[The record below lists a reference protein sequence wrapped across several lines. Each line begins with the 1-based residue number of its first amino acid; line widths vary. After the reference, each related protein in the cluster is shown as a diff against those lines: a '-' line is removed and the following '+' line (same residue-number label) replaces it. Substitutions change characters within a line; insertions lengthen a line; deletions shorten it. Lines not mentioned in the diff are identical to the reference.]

1 MRSGACRV
9 LSVDVTHSDGER
21 TRMSRRHM
29 FLRSA
34 ALAAAVLASTGA
46 VGAGAGAQSRP
57 RGAGGPSAQVPAA
70 NGGFPVTVPTRYG
83 PVRVASRPDR
93 IVSLSPTTT
102 EMLFAI
108 GAGHQVVAVDNDSNY
123 PAGVPRT
130 TLSGYTPNVEAIA
143 RYRPDLVVVSY
154 NPTPPDLV
162 ASLRL
167 LGIPTL
173 YVPAASDLAQTYGE
187 IATLGRVT
195 GQVLGAQREISSM
208 RRQIA
213 SVVASVRPRSRPLT
227 YFYEIGYGPLYTAT
241 TDTFIG
247 SVLKLA
253 GLRNIAGASVA
264 GSDYPEFSSEVVV
277 RDNPTFVFVAD
288 GSSLS
293 SIAARPGWSSLAA
306 VRDHRVVELDQ
317 DIASR
322 WGPRVVD
329 LLRAVVDAVDKVPAA
344 KAS

>member
-1 MRSGACRV
+1 MRSGACRA
-9 LSVDVTHSDGER
+9 LAVDVTHSDGGR
-21 TRMSRRHM
+21 TQVSRRHT

-34 ALAAAVLASTGA
+34 ALAAVLLAS
-46 VGAGAGAQSRP
+46 VGAACASAAPAARPALARP
-57 RGAGGPSAQVPAA
+57 RAA
-70 NGGFPVTVPTRYG
+70 GGFPVTIPTRFG
-83 PVRVASRPDR
+83 PVRVASRPTR
-93 IVSLSPTTT
+93 IISLSPTTT

-123 PAGVPRT
+123 PPSAPRT
-130 TLSGYTPNVEAIA
+130 TLSGYTPNVEASA
-143 RYRPDLVVVSY
+143 RYRPDLVVISY
-154 NPTPPDLV
+154 NPTPPNLV

-195 GQVLGAQREISSM
+195 GQVLGAQHEIASM

-213 SVVASVRPRSRPLT
+213 SIVATVPRRRHPLT
-227 YFYEIGYGPLYTAT
+227 YFYEIGYNPLYTAT
-241 TDTFIG
+241 SDTFIG
-247 SVLKLA
+247 SVLRLA
-253 GLRNIAGASVA
+253 GLRNIAGSSVA
-264 GSDYPEFSSEVVV
+264 GSDYPQFSAEVLV

-288 GSSLS
+288 GSSLRS
-293 SIAARPGWSSLAA
+293 VAERPGWSSLSA
-306 VRDHRVVELDQ
+306 VRDHHVVLLDP

-329 LLRAVVDAVDKVPAA
+329 LLRSVVAAVDTLRSSR
-344 KAS
+344 AS